1 MKISYDVQALP
12 ERKRALGKRSEEVLA
27 LIAFLAT
34 PKKNMV
40 IEYSGPDAEKECKK
54 KYDTIRGYRLAN
66 KLADVFDV
74 YRGAV
79 PAQRNPLY
87 VALYVALFPQLV
99 AGPIVRYSTVEKEIG
114 DFDLIRSPGLADEV
128 KRCYERLTPL
138 YRYILGMRE

>member
-74 YRGAV
+74 YRADDK
-79 PAQRNPLY
+79 
-87 VALYVALFPQLV
+87 
-99 AGPIVRYSTVEKEIG
+99 IVVIKTKK
-114 DFDLIRSPGLADEV
+114 PGRPKAEPTEGG
-128 KRCYERLTPL
+128 KK
-138 YRYILGMRE
+138 I